1 MNLPFGLKLALALIS
16 SYLIG
21 SFPSGYLFFKAK
33 TGSDIRERGSRK
45 NIGATNAFLEGGFR
59 VGFLTFLSDL
69 LKGLLP
75 VILSSLLFR
84 ESGIEREVVM
94 VTCGLSAVLGHIFPL
109 YIGFK
114 GGTGLSTSA
123 GAVIGIA
130 PGIALPSILII
141 IFLTFI
147 TKRPAFMV
155 LILTLILPFYS
166 YYDDRS
172 MLITGMMSVVAI
184 IYFIISMTH
193 IKPMLRGDEYI
204 EFSSKLKSSFKK
216 K

>member
-1 MNLPFGLKLALALIS
+1 MKLTFATKLTSALIA

-33 TGSDIRERGSRK
+33 TGRDIRNHGSRK
-45 NIGATNAFLEGGFR
+45 NIGATNAFLEGGFW
-59 VGFLTFLSDL
+59 VGFLTLLFDL
-69 LKGLLP
+69 LKGLIP
-75 VILSSLLFR
+75 VLLSTIFFGGSDLTREAVMIL
-84 ESGIEREVVM
+84 
-94 VTCGLSAVLGHIFPL
+94 CGLSAVLGHIFPI

-141 IFLTFI
+141 LILTFI
-147 TKRPAFMV
+147 TKRPAFMGLV
-155 LILTLILPFYS
+155 LTLILPFYS
-166 YYDDRS
+166 YYDNRS
-172 MLITGMMSVVAI
+172 ILITGMMSVMALV
-184 IYFIISMTH
+184 YFIISMTH
-193 IKPMLRGDEYI
+193 IKPMLRGDEYF
-204 EFSSKLKSSFKK
+204 EFSTKFKRIFQK